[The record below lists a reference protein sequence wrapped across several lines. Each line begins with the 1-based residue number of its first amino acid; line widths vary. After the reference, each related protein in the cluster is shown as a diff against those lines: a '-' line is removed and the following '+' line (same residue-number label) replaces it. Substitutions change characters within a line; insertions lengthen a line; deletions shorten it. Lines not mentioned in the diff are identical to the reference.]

1 MPPTVKLIPFSFE
14 ILVENA
20 SGSEADDSSYS
31 SEVEEED
38 DDESQSIGSQDTEIS
53 GSEVQDLRD
62 DAASNMPT
70 PKRAASSKKTKKA
83 PVADV
88 TAGLSALS

>member
-38 DDESQSIGSQDTEIS
+38 DDDNKSQSIGSEDTEIS

-62 DAASNMPT
+62 DAAANMPT
-70 PKRAASSKKTKKA
+70 PKRASSSAKT
-83 PVADV
+83 
-88 TAGLSALS
+88 